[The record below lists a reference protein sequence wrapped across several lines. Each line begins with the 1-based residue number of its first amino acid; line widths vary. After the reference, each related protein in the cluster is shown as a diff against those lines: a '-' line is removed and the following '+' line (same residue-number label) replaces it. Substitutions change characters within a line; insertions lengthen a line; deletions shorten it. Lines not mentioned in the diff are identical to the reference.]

1 MSINK
6 VILIGN
12 VGRDPQVRYFDSG
25 NAVANFTLATTERG
39 YTLQNGTAIPDRT
52 EWHNIVFWGRI
63 AETVEK
69 YVHKGDRI
77 YVEGKL
83 RYRSYDDQNGIR
95 RTMCVVYADT
105 LELLPRTGGAG
116 EHSATTADTETISA
130 DATAD
135 DLQ

>member
-12 VGRDPQVRYFDSG
+12 VGREPQVRYFDTG
-25 NAVANFTLATTERG
+25 NAVASFTLATTDRG
-39 YTLQNGTAIPDRT
+39 YTMQNGTTVPDRT
-52 EWHNIVFWGRI
+52 EWHNIVFWGKI

-83 RYRSYDDQNGIR
+83 RYRTYDDQNGIR
-95 RTMCVVYADT
+95 RSVCEVYADT
-105 LELLPRTGGAG
+105 LELMPRPSSSDRAA
-116 EHSATTADTETISA
+116 SAVVD
-130 DATAD
+130 DNATAD
-135 DLQ
+135 DLPK